1 MMKEPAA
8 LTPATASPAPRSRL
22 ARLRPS
28 QVQIQGAGYATSQGL
43 MVVFAGL
50 STVIVARGLS
60 TPAFGAQSFVVSFLT
75 FIALFFD
82 FGLFLPAARLAAQ
95 SDGRECGRIVGAA
108 LIVFVPIGLAFT
120 ITVFA
125 LSFFV
130 DAWFHVQAAHALRLI
145 AAFTCVYPLS
155 FVGNYLAQGINRL
168 HVYSVTSVAAQ
179 ALYLFAVLTA
189 SLLHV
194 GLTLS
199 LVLELR
205 LAAFVVTS
213 VVQIIWLSPS
223 FRGASP
229 QIATLLRG
237 ARSYG
242 FQTYIGRVLS
252 VATYNMDVLMLGA
265 LTTASAVGYYSLA
278 GSAAYI
284 VGLPVYGLSAALFSR
299 MTSAS
304 RIETKWL
311 VFSWCSG
318 FICVLAVV
326 GLSPVLI
333 SWILSDRYRG
343 ALGLIPPLAVAEA
356 IRGVTTVYN
365 TFLSA
370 QGNGRA
376 LRRAAT
382 ILTCS
387 NLGFNF
393 LLIPPF
399 GALGAAWAS
408 LAALVAN
415 LLAHIMF
422 YRRSLRAAAPPEP
435 PDGATR
441 PATVARGR
449 LVTSGRGH
457 SQP

>member
-1 MMKEPAA
+1 MKRPARPTQA
-8 LTPATASPAPRSRL
+8 AASRHRRSRIG
-22 ARLRPS
+22 RLRPS
-28 QVQIQGAGYATSQGL
+28 QVQAQGAGYAISQGL
-43 MVVFAGL
+43 IVVLSGL

-60 TPAFGAQSFVVSFLT
+60 TQAFGAQSFVVSFLT
-75 FIALFFD
+75 FMALFFD

-95 SDGRECGRIVGAA
+95 SDEQARARIVGAA
-108 LIVFVPIGLAFT
+108 LAVFVPIGLAFT
-120 ITVFA
+120 VSVFV

-130 DAWFHVQAAHALRLI
+130 DAWFHVRAAHALRLI
-145 AAFTCVYPLS
+145 AAFTCVYPLG
-155 FVGNYLAQGINRL
+155 FVCNYLAQGVNRL
-168 HVYSVTSVAAQ
+168 HVYSVTSAAAQ
-179 ALYLFAVLTA
+179 ALYLAAVLTA
-189 SLLHV
+189 VLLHL

-205 LAAFVVTS
+205 IATFVLTS
-213 VVQIIWLSPS
+213 IVQVVWLSPA
-223 FRGASP
+223 FLGARP
-229 QIATLLRG
+229 QIATLIRG

-278 GSAAYI
+278 GSAAYV
-284 VGLPVYGLSAALFSR
+284 VGLPGYGLSAALFSR
-299 MTSAS
+299 MTSVS
-304 RIETKWL
+304 GIDRRWL
-311 VFSWCSG
+311 AFSWCSG
-318 FICVLAVV
+318 LVCVLAVV
-326 GLSPVLI
+326 ALAPVLI
-333 SWILSDRYRG
+333 PWILSSRYNG
-343 ALGLIPPLAVAEA
+343 ALVLIPPLAVAEA

-365 TFLSA
+365 TFLAA

-415 LLAHIMF
+415 LLAHIAF
-422 YRRSLRAAAPPEP
+422 YRRCPQAVVSGEASETAARSQSVE
-435 PDGATR
+435 
-441 PATVARGR
+441 RGR
-449 LVTSGRGH
+449 LIASGRSN